1 MGVDWKGS
9 TTIRVSW
16 GKGSGCFV
24 TLLSITFLHHAFLF
38 SPNELA
44 VALLTSGS
52 GNPCGP

>member
-9 TTIRVSW
+9 TTIRVSC

-44 VALLTSGS
+44 IALLTSGS